1 MKQFFLSLLKI
12 CGIADRLKTIDKK
25 EFGKSFRLAAG
36 RMRQL
41 RGVPTIEFPILYLE
55 GNE

>member
-1 MKQFFLSLLKI
+1 LKI

-25 EFGKSFRLAAG
+25 QFGKSLRLSAG
-36 RMRQL
+36 ARMRQL
-41 RGVPTIEFPILYLE
+41 HGVPTIEFPILYLE